1 MLSAGGSVEDFA
13 SVSDD
18 VAVRS
23 GALLLDLGLVADLDL
38 AVLLALAVVEED
50 VEVGHLSGQEE
61 VLLGIDEHVTG
72 TR

>member
-13 SVSDD
+13 SVCED

-61 VLLGIDEHVTG
+61 VLLGIDKHVTG